1 MKNLNINPQ
10 TQMYPRGFNID
21 GNFVRF
27 EDLSTYTRYEL
38 LTAFP
43 ERTTAN
49 YFDFINTSWKSER
62 QLLFTLPSMK
72 NLHDNMVL
80 TAARY
85 LENKLNLEESTT
97 PCLKCGD
104 KKVSMATKQVR
115 SADEPTTAFYACA
128 GCGFKWQES

>member
-1 MKNLNINPQ
+1 MPFGDFI
-10 TQMYPRGFNID
+10 ID
-21 GNFVRF
+21 GKHVPF
-27 EDLSTYTRYEL
+27 EDLGSYLKYEL

-43 ERTTAN
+43 ERILPDYLDN
-49 YFDFINTSWKSER
+49 RWGSER
-62 QLLFTLPSMK
+62 QLLFSLPSMK

-80 TAARY
+80 SAARY